1 MTSRSPEAGQE
12 KTPVLSHRL
21 KIIMSLLGKCRC
33 LADIGTDHGMLPIF
47 AVTSGKA
54 AKAIASDLR
63 SGPLERCRKNVEFY
77 GVAGKIDVRQ
87 GNGFESIDPDEAD
100 AAAIC
105 GMGGMLIC
113 EILSDALSRGKI
125 APGTKLLLSPN
136 THDEY
141 VRRLLYGGSFEKI
154 REKALRD
161 SGRIYLAV
169 SCVYTGE
176 ELAFDPVSD
185 GLKEPP
191 YFEPEHFTGRDGKL
205 PKYYYAKVLDKAR
218 KRFEGIRDLPDTR
231 EKLLLEELIGRL

>member
-1 MTSRSPEAGQE
+1 MTSLPPESGQE

-21 KIIMSLLGKCRC
+21 KIILSLLGKCRC

-54 AKAIASDLR
+54 DLAIASDLR
-63 SGPLERCRKNVEFY
+63 SGPLDRCRKNVELY
-77 GVAGKIDVRQ
+77 GAAGKIDVRQ
-87 GNGFESIDPDEAD
+87 GNGFENIDTGEAD

-141 VRRLLYGGSFEKI
+141 VRRLLYGGPFEKI

-169 SCVYTGE
+169 SCVYTGGKP
-176 ELAFDPVSD
+176 AFDPVSD

-191 YFEPEHFTGRDGKL
+191 YFRAEHFTGRDGKL
-205 PKYYYAKVLDKAR
+205 PIYYYKKVLDKAR
-218 KRFEGIRDLPDTR
+218 KRFEGIKDRPDSR
-231 EKLLLEELIGRL
+231 EKLLLKEMIG